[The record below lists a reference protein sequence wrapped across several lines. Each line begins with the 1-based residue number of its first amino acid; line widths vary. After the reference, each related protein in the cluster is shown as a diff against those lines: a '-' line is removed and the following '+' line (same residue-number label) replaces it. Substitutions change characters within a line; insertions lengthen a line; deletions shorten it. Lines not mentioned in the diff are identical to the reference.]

1 MRSIWLNVSVL
12 SVAFAIAFCGQ
23 VSRLALASDGKAKTA
38 IGSKIAS
45 FELTDYQG
53 RKWSSGELQGS
64 KATVVVFLG
73 TQCPLAK
80 IYIARINQLEAEFK
94 KSGISFIAISPNV
107 QDSLEMMAAFARKH
121 KLEIPFLK
129 DPDQSL
135 ATSMGATRTPEAC
148 VIDSAG
154 KLVYRGRIDDQYGI
168 GYVREAPKKSELKSA
183 LSALVA
189 GQSVAEPEV
198 SAVGC
203 LIGRRKPT
211 KSDGE
216 ITYCNQI
223 VRILQ
228 KRCVECHREGDIG
241 PMDLTNYDD
250 VAAWSDMMLEVIRDN
265 RMPPW
270 QANPAHGKFAND
282 RSLSVEEKQTLEKW
296 VANGTPL
303 GDTSLLPEPLKFA
316 DGWQLP
322 QEPDVVIPVSSEPFV
337 VPAKGAVR
345 YQYFQQSLSF
355 DEEKWIKAMEV
366 KPGNRAVVHHILV
379 FDRIKGSDGNIQGHR
394 SFFAGYV
401 PGTRAKP
408 FADGMAKRLPA
419 GSELI
424 FQVHYTTVG
433 TEQVDQSHIG
443 LVFVDDPSKLTHEIQ
458 TSSVF
463 DARFRIPP
471 KTSDYEVKAQLDKP
485 LPACDLLA
493 LSPHMHVRGKSYRY
507 TALFPDGRKQVLLD
521 VPKYDFNWQNEYRL
535 EEKMAIPAGT
545 QILGEA
551 VFDNSDEN
559 LNNPDPNQ
567 WVTFGEQT
575 WEEMMIGYFHVAVP
589 LDRETLKAKVSVLPE
604 ATPQRRRPS
613 AREMFG
619 RLDRDQNG
627 KLTKDEIP
635 ERFRPLAT
643 TLDANNDGIITEEE
657 FKLPNF

>member
-1 MRSIWLNVSVL
+1 ML
-12 SVAFAIAFCGQ
+12 SNRFQITKLLLAICITFFGRIAAEVQ
-23 VSRLALASDGKAKTA
+23 AADDATKTL
-38 IGSKIAS
+38 IGSKIAK

-53 RKWSSGELQGS
+53 RKWSSDELLGA
-64 KATVVVFLG
+64 KGTVVVFLG

-80 IYIARINQLEAEFK
+80 IYSARVNQLEAEFK
-94 KSGISFIAISPNV
+94 KSGISFVAVSPNV

-121 KLEIPFLK
+121 KLEMPFLK

-135 ATSMGATRTPEAC
+135 ASAMGATRTPEAC
-148 VIDSAG
+148 LVDSTG

-168 GYVREAPKKSELKSA
+168 GYVREAPKSSELKAA
-183 LSALVA
+183 LKAVVEGKAVRESEVA
-189 GQSVAEPEV
+189 
-198 SAVGC
+198 AVGC
-203 LIGRRKPT
+203 LIGRRKPG
-211 KSDGE
+211 KGDGE
-216 ITYCNQI
+216 ITYCNQ
-223 VRILQ
+223 VARILQ
-228 KRCVECHREGDIG
+228 NRCVECHRDGDIG
-241 PMDLTNYDD
+241 PMDLTNYED
-250 VAAWSDMMLEVIRDN
+250 VAAWSDMMLEVINDN

-270 QANPAHGKFAND
+270 QANPAHGKFSND
-282 RSLSVEEKQTLEKW
+282 RSLSAQEKEILKKW
-296 VANGTPL
+296 VASGTPL

-322 QEPDVVIPVSSEPFV
+322 QEPDVVVPVSSEPFV

-355 DEEKWIKAMEV
+355 DEDKWIKAMEV

-379 FDRIKGSDGNIQGHR
+379 FDRIKGTDGNIQGHR

-443 LVFVDDPSKLTHEIQ
+443 LVFEKDPSKLTHEIQ

-471 KTSDYEVKAQLDKP
+471 NTSDYSVKAELDKP

-521 VPKYDFNWQNEYRL
+521 VPRYDFNWQNEYRL
-535 EEKMAIPAGT
+535 EEKLAIPAGT

-551 VFDNSDEN
+551 VFDNSEEN

-589 LDRETLKAKVSVLPE
+589 LERDTLKAKVSVLPE
-604 ATPQRRRPS
+604 PIQQRRRPS
-613 AREMFG
+613 AKEMFG

-643 TLDANNDGIITEEE
+643 TLDANNDGVITEEE

>member
-1 MRSIWLNVSVL
+1 MLTNWLKVSVL
-12 SVAFAIAFCGQ
+12 TSALSIATIGLLSLEAVAA
-23 VSRLALASDGKAKTA
+23 DGAAKAA
-38 IGSKIAS
+38 IGSKIAG
-45 FELTDYQG
+45 FELTDYRG
-53 RKWSSGELQGS
+53 RKWNSDELRGS
-64 KATVVVFLG
+64 RGTVFVFLG

-80 IYIARINQLEAEFK
+80 IYSSRINQLEAEFN
-94 KSGISFIAISPNV
+94 KSGISFVAVSPNV

-129 DPDQSL
+129 DPDQAL
-135 ATSMGATRTPEAC
+135 ATALGATRTPEAC
-148 VIDSAG
+148 VLDNSG

-168 GYVREAPKKSELKSA
+168 GYVREAPKSSELKVA
-183 LSALVA
+183 LNAVVA
-189 GQSVAEPEV
+189 GKSVPEAEV
-198 SAVGC
+198 AAVGC
-203 LIGRRKPT
+203 LIGRRKAG
-211 KSDGE
+211 KADGE
-216 ITYCNQI
+216 ITYTNQ
-223 VRILQ
+223 VARILQ

-241 PMDLTNYDD
+241 PMDLTNYED

-270 QANPAHGKFAND
+270 QANPAHGKFSND
-282 RSLSVEEKQTLEKW
+282 RSLSADEKATLEKW
-296 VANGTPL
+296 VASGTPL
-303 GDTSLLPEPLKFA
+303 GDISQLPEPLKFA

-322 QEPDVVIPVSSEPFV
+322 QEPDVVIPVSSEPFTI
-337 VPAKGAVR
+337 PAKGAVR
-345 YQYFQQSLSF
+345 YQYFQQALSF
-355 DEEKWIKAMEV
+355 EEDKWIKAMEV
-366 KPGNRAVVHHILV
+366 KPGNRGVVHHILV
-379 FDRIKGSDGNIQGHR
+379 FDRIKGTDGNIQGHR

-408 FADGMAKRLPA
+408 FAEGMAKRLPA

-443 LVFVDDPSKLTHEIQ
+443 LVFEKDPSKLTHEIQ

-471 KTSDYEVKAQLDKP
+471 KTSDYSVKAELDKP

-507 TALFPDGRKQVLLD
+507 TAIFPDGRRQVLLD
-521 VPKYDFNWQNEYRL
+521 VPRYDFNWQNEYRL
-535 EEKMAIPAGT
+535 EEKLPIPAGT

-589 LDRETLKAKVSVLPE
+589 LDRDTLKAKVSVLPE
-604 ATPQRRRPS
+604 PIPQRRRPS
-613 AREMFG
+613 AKEMFG
-619 RLDRDQNG
+619 RMDRDQNG

-635 ERFRPLAT
+635 DRFRPLAT
-643 TLDANNDGIITEEE
+643 TLDANNDGVITEEE